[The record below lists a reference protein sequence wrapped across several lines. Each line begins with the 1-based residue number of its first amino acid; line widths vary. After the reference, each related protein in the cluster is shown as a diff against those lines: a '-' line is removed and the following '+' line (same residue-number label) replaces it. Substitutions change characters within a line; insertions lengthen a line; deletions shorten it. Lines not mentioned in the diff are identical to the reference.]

1 MSNIILEKANKNIYD
16 DYIQLLKEFS
26 VINSRTKHLAE
37 EIKVILIACESE
49 NDRERKIREM
59 TVSDVRPK
67 QFVQKYLTMNYTKD
81 QWCRIVEH
89 FIRQEY
95 DLTEAEIKKATNDI
109 VKEFTRRAP
118 TTMSGFKSHLTIY
131 MSR

>member
-1 MSNIILEKANKNIYD
+1 MAIILEKANKNIYD

-26 VINSRTKHLAE
+26 IINGRTKHLAD

-67 QFVQKYLTMNYTKD
+67 QFVAKHLTFQYTKD

-95 DLTEAEIKKATNDI
+95 KDLKDAEVKKATNDI
-109 VKEFTRRAP
+109 AKEFTRRAP
-118 TTMSGFKSHLTIY
+118 TTMVGFKSHLAIY

>member
-16 DYIQLLKEFS
+16 DYIQLLKEFKI
-26 VINSRTKHLAE
+26 INSRTKHLAE

-49 NDRERKIREM
+49 SDRERKVREM

-67 QFVQKYLTMNYTKD
+67 QFVQKYLTFQYTKD
-81 QWCRIVEH
+81 QWRRIVEH

-118 TTMSGFKSHLTIY
+118 TTMSGFKSHLAIY